1 MIPITDRRGEVIGFT
16 ARNLVDNV
24 DAAKYVNSKESEVY
38 HKGDTVFGMNVAFAQ
53 ARKEERMYLVEG
65 APDAMKMHS
74 VGIDNVVATLGGNWT
89 EKQFELVKKAA
100 TNVCFINDAD
110 PVPVGKRYGTGIGYV
125 LRNGE
130 LAMKQG
136 LNVTV
141 RELPCKEGNLK
152 QDPGDF
158 LRPAQG

>member
-1 MIPITDRRGEVIGFT
+1 M
-16 ARNLVDNV
+16 
-24 DAAKYVNSKESEVY
+24 
-38 HKGDTVFGMNVAFAQ
+38 
-53 ARKEERMYLVEG
+53 
-65 APDAMKMHS
+65 
-74 VGIDNVVATLGGNWT
+74 
-89 EKQFELVKKAA
+89 
-100 TNVCFINDAD
+100 CFINDAD

-158 LRPAQG
+158 FTTSARLNELRRRTL